1 MKRSKKDFWLFIT
14 PSLIIYITF
23 MLLPLVASLGLS
35 FFEWSGY
42 GAKKF
47 VGFSNYIKL
56 FGDEPFNTRLWN
68 ALTNNIYFFAVTM
81 IIQNLLALVI
91 ALVLQR
97 SMRGYKGFRALF
109 FAPSTVSVVIVGFVW
124 TLIYNPI
131 WGPLNTI
138 LKGLGLETWAIA
150 WLGNK
155 TTALT
160 AVAVANAWQYTG
172 IPMMLFVAAL
182 NAIPNELYEA
192 CSVDGGNEWH
202 KIFYVTIPSIMPMV
216 FIVTTITFVGNLSS
230 FEIIYAMQGTLA
242 GPNYATDVL
251 GTLFY
256 RTAFGARTGS
266 PPDMGMGATIAAV
279 MSFIIGIGVYF
290 WLRMYTKDNTKDE
303 S

>member
-1 MKRSKKDFWLFIT
+1 MKRSNKDFWLFIT
-14 PSLIIYITF
+14 PSLVIYVTF

-42 GAKKF
+42 GVKNF
-47 VGFSNYIKL
+47 IGFSNYIKL
-56 FGDEPFNTRLWN
+56 FGSEPFNTRLWN
-68 ALTNNIYFFAVTM
+68 ALTNNIYFFVVTM
-81 IIQNLLALVI
+81 IIQNLVALVI

-97 SMRGYKGFRALF
+97 SMRGHKAFRALF

-131 WGPLNTI
+131 WGPLNVI
-138 LKGLGLETWAIA
+138 LRSLGLEEWAIA

-155 TTALT
+155 STALT
-160 AVAVANAWQYTG
+160 AVAVANAWQYIG

-182 NAIPNELYEA
+182 NAIPLEQYEA
-192 CSVDGGNEWH
+192 CAVDGGTEWH
-202 KIFYVTIPSIMPMV
+202 KLWYVTIPSIMPMV
-216 FIVTTITFVGNLSS
+216 FIVSTITFVGNLSS

-242 GPNYATDVL
+242 GPNYSTDVL

-279 MSFIIGIGVYF
+279 MSLIIGIGVYF
-290 WLRMYTKDNTKDE
+290 WLRMYRKDSTKNE
-303 S
+303 I